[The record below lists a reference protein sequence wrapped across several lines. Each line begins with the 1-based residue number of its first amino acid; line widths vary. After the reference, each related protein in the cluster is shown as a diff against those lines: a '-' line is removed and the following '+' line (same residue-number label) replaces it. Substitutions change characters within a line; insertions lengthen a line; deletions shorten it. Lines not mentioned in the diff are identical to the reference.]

1 MMDNIII
8 LNFAEAK
15 QPEYREKKGQGYI
28 EFGERNDYPNYL
40 LSLYN
45 KSAKHNAIVR
55 GKVNYITGN
64 GWATKEQDAAAELFI
79 NKPNEYE
86 NLTDLTRKVSI
97 DIEVFGGA
105 YLEVIWSQIGG
116 KIASLCHIDYTKL
129 RSNKDNTQY
138 WYKSN
143 WEDRKEQVEVIPA
156 YNTLNKVG
164 KQILY
169 IKEYRPGL
177 DTYALPSY
185 MGALNY
191 IESDVEVSRHVL
203 GNAQT
208 GFSASKLITLP
219 NGEPSPDEKRNIER
233 RFTDRFSGS
242 DGKKFI
248 LSFVSDIAKKPAV
261 EDLGASDLTKEDF
274 NQVDK
279 MIQQN
284 IFAGHQITTPSLFG
298 VLVEGS
304 LGTRSEIRDGYEVF
318 KNTYVNDKQQFLE
331 SIFNKLAKINGVST
345 ELYIKPVEPI
355 SFEFSE
361 SIIAANAPKEWILEK
376 IGIDPN
382 QYQNV
387 ATPEPTQA
395 MVNEHLKGMKGREW
409 QNFQRIIR
417 EFNKGKITRQQA
429 VSMLKQGYGLDD
441 DAVNTW
447 LGDDTYEERF
457 DDIDSTI
464 NLFAQFGENV
474 DSYKVVAR
482 KKMFTG
488 DLEAQELAFRDE
500 VIDDTTDK
508 KILDTIAKN
517 KRIPYED
524 IAKALEIEKEEVLDR
539 ISKLVALDVLDYDP
553 ETKISKLKKPLKEI
567 IDEPV
572 KTTFLVRYE
581 YSWDYLRTDAK
592 DRNMKTSRPFCQ
604 RLMQLNKVYTR
615 GEIEQISARLG
626 YDVFARAGGWWT
638 IPDTGIH
645 SPKCRHTWNAV
656 VVIKK

>member
-15 QPEYREKKGQGYI
+15 QPEYREKKGQGYM
-28 EFGERNDYPNYL
+28 EFGEKNDYPNYL

-64 GWATKEQDAAAELFI
+64 GWATKEQDVNAELFI
-79 NKPNEYE
+79 QKPNQYE
-86 NLTDLTRKVSI
+86 TLTDLTRKVSI

-138 WYKSN
+138 WYKNN
-143 WEDRKEQVEVIPA
+143 WEDRKEQAEVIAA
-156 YNTLNKVG
+156 YNTNNKVG

-284 IFAGHQITTPSLFG
+284 IFAGHQVTTPSLFG

-331 SIFNKLAKINGVST
+331 SIFNKLAKINGVTSD
-345 ELYIKPVEPI
+345 LYIKPVEPI
-355 SFEFSE
+355 GFEFSE
-361 SIIAANAPKEWILEK
+361 NIIAANAPKEWILEK
-376 IGIDPN
+376 IGIDPT
-382 QYQNV
+382 QYTNV
-387 ATPEPTQA
+387 VTPEPTQA
-395 MVNEHLKGMKGREW
+395 LVNEHLKGMKGREW

-417 EFNKGKITRQQA
+417 EFNKGKISREQA
-429 VSMLKQGYGLDD
+429 ISMLKQGYGLDD
-441 DAVNTW
+441 DAITTW
-447 LGDDTYEERF
+447 LGDESYEQRF
-457 DDIDSTI
+457 DDIDST
-464 NLFAQFGENV
+464 LSVFTQFGEQSEN
-474 DSYKVVAR
+474 YKVVAR
-482 KKMFTG
+482 KNVFKG

-500 VIDDTTDK
+500 VVDDTIDK

-517 KRIPYED
+517 KRIPPED
-524 IAKALEIEKEEVLDR
+524 IAKALEIEKEEVLSR
-539 ISKLVALDVLDYDP
+539 IDKLVALDILDYDP

-581 YSWDYLRTDAK
+581 YSWDFLRTDAK
-592 DRNMKTSRPFCQ
+592 DRNPATSRPFCQ
-604 RLMQLNKVYTR
+604 RLMELNRVYTR

-638 IPDTGIH
+638 IPNTNIH

>member
-1 MMDNIII
+1 MDNIII

-64 GWATKEQDAAAELFI
+64 GWATKEQDVAAELFI

-156 YNTLNKVG
+156 YNTSNKVG

-361 SIIAANAPKEWILEK
+361 AVIAANAPKEWILEK

-517 KRIPYED
+517 KRIPPED

-539 ISKLVALDVLDYDP
+539 ISKLVALDILDYDP
-553 ETKISKLKKPLKEI
+553 DTKISKLKKPLKEI

-592 DRNMKTSRPFCQ
+592 DRNIKTSRPFCQ
-604 RLMQLNKVYTR
+604 KLMGLERVYTR

-638 IPDTGIH
+638 IPDTNIH